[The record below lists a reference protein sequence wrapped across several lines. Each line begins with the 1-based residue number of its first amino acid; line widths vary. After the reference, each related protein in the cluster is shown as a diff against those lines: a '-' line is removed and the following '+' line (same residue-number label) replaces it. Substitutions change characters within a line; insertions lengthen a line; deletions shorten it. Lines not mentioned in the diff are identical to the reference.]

1 MKLENEPCR
10 KDAKMRELVKSMV
23 GFSLAMSV
31 FGIEQMRN
39 ALKKKE
45 DKNDNREDWI
55 RDDLATVTGAAEQRF
70 GDRAHKVFDAG
81 DRFQREIIDL
91 VFDTFKSEDVKPKR
105 MAEVAADV
113 AEKSAEAL
121 RDAVKDD
128 DKKSKGKSQKD
139 DA

>member
-1 MKLENEPCR
+1 
-10 KDAKMRELVKSMV
+10 MRELFKSMV

-39 ALKKKE
+39 VVKKKE
-45 DKNDNREDWI
+45 DKNDSREDWI
-55 RDDLATVTGAAEQRF
+55 SDDLATVTGAAEQRF
-70 GDRAHKVFDAG
+70 GERAHKVFEAG

-91 VFDTFKSEDVKPKR
+91 MFDVFKSEDVQPKR

-128 DKKSKGKSQKD
+128 DKKAADKAD
-139 DA
+139 

>member
-1 MKLENEPCR
+1 
-10 KDAKMRELVKSMV
+10 MRELVKSMV
-23 GFSLAMSV
+23 GFSLAMSL

-45 DKNDNREDWI
+45 DKNDSREDWI
-55 RDDLATVTGAAEQRF
+55 RDDLATVTDAAEQRF
-70 GDRAHKVFDAG
+70 GERAHKVFEAD
-81 DRFQREIIDL
+81 DRFQREIVDL
-91 VFDTFKSEDVKPKR
+91 LFDTFKSEDVKPRR

-121 RDAVKDD
+121 RDAVRDE
-128 DKKSKGKSQKD
+128 DKKSGEQTRKA